1 MCLDLLIH
9 PVARY
14 PRSSTRRRATA
25 RPTRGREPGTA
36 TDRETAP
43 RHPLAPNTHTQRERD
58 GERGREAATRER
70 ETRDRETRDRETES
84 AMLVWLFFGKGD
96 EAETARGRQR
106 ADTDTLPAWLDP
118 EIQRDWDVLGTERE
132 REKETEALLSAS
144 FWELIDRETET

>member
-1 MCLDLLIH
+1 
-9 PVARY
+9 
-14 PRSSTRRRATA
+14 
-25 RPTRGREPGTA
+25 
-36 TDRETAP
+36 
-43 RHPLAPNTHTQRERD
+43 
-58 GERGREAATRER
+58 
-70 ETRDRETRDRETES
+70 
-84 AMLVWLFFGKGD
+84 MLVWLFFGKGD